1 MSIALQNIVSMFTFS
16 LSSFKSILAIY
27 RNKKKKK
34 EQASVLTFSHKKKKQ
49 KKKGLGVYINA
60 TEHMSDWAIFD
71 MDYIHAVSS
80 RYGVSRVARLA
91 HLEWKIRIVW
101 FNILLP
107 PQTQTPTPK

>member
-1 MSIALQNIVSMFTFS
+1 
-16 LSSFKSILAIY
+16 
-27 RNKKKKK
+27 
-34 EQASVLTFSHKKKKQ
+34 
-49 KKKGLGVYINA
+49 
-60 TEHMSDWAIFD
+60 MSDWAIFD

>member
-1 MSIALQNIVSMFTFS
+1 MPSIET
-16 LSSFKSILAIY
+16 
-27 RNKKKKK
+27 KKKKK

-49 KKKGLGVYINA
+49 KKKKKGLGVHINA